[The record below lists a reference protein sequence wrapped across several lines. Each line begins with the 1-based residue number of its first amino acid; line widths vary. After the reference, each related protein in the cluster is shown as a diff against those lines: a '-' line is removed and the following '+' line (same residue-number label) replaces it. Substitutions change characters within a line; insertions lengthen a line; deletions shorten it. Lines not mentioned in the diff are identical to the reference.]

1 MSDSIIEI
9 AGAGPAGLTAAI
21 TLAKAGREVVVH
33 EAYKEVGYRFGSQYQ
48 DFQGLENWTTEQ
60 DVLSLFEEQGL
71 TTDFVTLACK
81 QGTAFDAKERQ
92 YKINCEQPLFYMLER
107 GPGPRTLDSA
117 LLRQAQSLGVEVRFN
132 SRLRE
137 IKNKGIM
144 AAGPK
149 AADAISAGYH
159 FATDMDD
166 GYWVICDDNLAP
178 KGYSYLLIMDG
189 VGTVKS
195 CMFDD
200 FKQEKLYV
208 KRTVAAFEKLVN
220 LEMKDPQFHGGIG
233 NFYVPDTAYA
243 GQHPM
248 VGEQAGFQDTLW
260 GFGMRLVIS
269 SGQLAAQSLLTGENY
284 DTLWQRELKPQMDAA
299 VVNRCLFALLGN
311 RGYGWFLRKQS
322 HRDVREAL
330 RKEYRSSL
338 FKRALHPWAKRRYL
352 SRRKILAK

>member
-1 MSDSIIEI
+1 MPDSIIEI
-9 AGAGPAGLTAAI
+9 AGAGPAGLAAAI
-21 TLAKAGREVVVH
+21 TLAQAGRAVIVH
-33 EAYKEVGYRFGSQYQ
+33 EANKEVGHRFGSQYQ

-71 TTDFVTLACK
+71 TTDFANLACR
-81 QGTAFDAKERQ
+81 QGTVFDPKQRQ
-92 YKINCEQPLFYMLER
+92 YQINCDQPLFYMLER

-117 LLRQAQSLGVEVRFN
+117 LLRQAESLGVEVRFN

-137 IKNKGIM
+137 IRNRGIM
-144 AAGPK
+144 ASGPK

-159 FATDMDD
+159 FATDMED
-166 GYWVICDDNLAP
+166 GYWLICDDNLAP

-195 CMFDD
+195 CMFED

-208 KRTVAAFEKLVN
+208 KRTVAAFEKLVS
-220 LEMKDPQFHGGIG
+220 LKMKDPIFHGGVG
-233 NFYVPDTAYA
+233 NFYVPETAYA
-243 GQHPM
+243 GQHPII
-248 VGEQAGFQDTLW
+248 GEQAGFQDTLW

-269 SGQLAAQSLLTGENY
+269 SGQLAAESLLTGEDY
-284 DTLWQRELKPQMDAA
+284 DTLWRRELKPQLDAS

-311 RGYGWFLRKQS
+311 RGYAWFLRKQC
-322 HRDVREAL
+322 HRDVSEAL
-330 RKEYRSSL
+330 RKEYQSSL

-352 SRRKILAK
+352 SRRKLLAK